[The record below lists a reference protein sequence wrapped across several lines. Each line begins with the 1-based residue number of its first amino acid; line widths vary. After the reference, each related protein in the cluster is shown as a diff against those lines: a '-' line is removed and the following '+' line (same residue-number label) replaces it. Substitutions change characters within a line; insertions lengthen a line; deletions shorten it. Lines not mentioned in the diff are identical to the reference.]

1 VALLCSL
8 YQPVALMSEINA
20 YATEF
25 VEVFGLSFLC
35 PELYTLANSSLD
47 TITPARYAAQHLT
60 PAVAG
65 RRLKDPFAH
74 QRHVTFAVHNDPIQE
89 YFDNGEHWVH
99 MTLVIP
105 GGINIE

>member
-1 VALLCSL
+1 
-8 YQPVALMSEINA
+8 MSEIDA

-25 VEVFGLSFLC
+25 VEVFGLSFPC
-35 PELYTLANSSLD
+35 PELYTLANSSSD

-74 QRHVTFAVHNDPIQE
+74 RRHVAFTVHNDPIQE
-89 YFDNGEHWVH
+89 YFDDSEH
-99 MTLVIP
+99 
-105 GGINIE
+105 

>member
-1 VALLCSL
+1 
-8 YQPVALMSEINA
+8 MSEIDA

-25 VEVFGLSFLC
+25 VEVFRLSFPC

-65 RRLKDPFAH
+65 RRLKDPFALR
-74 QRHVTFAVHNDPIQE
+74 RHVTFAVHNDPIQE
-89 YFDNGEHWVH
+89 YFDDGEHWVYT
-99 MTLVIP
+99 TLVIP
-105 GGINIE
+105 GGFNIE

>member
-1 VALLCSL
+1 
-8 YQPVALMSEINA
+8 MSEIHA

-25 VEVFGLSFLC
+25 VKVFGLSFPC
-35 PELYTLANSSLD
+35 PQLYTLANSLSD
-47 TITPARYAAQHLT
+47 TIPLARYAAQHLT

-74 QRHVTFAVHNDPIQE
+74 RRHITFTVHDDPIQE
-89 YFDNGEHWVH
+89 YFDDGEHWVH
-99 MTLVIP
+99 TTLVIP

>member
-1 VALLCSL
+1 
-8 YQPVALMSEINA
+8 MSEIDA

-25 VEVFGLSFLC
+25 VEVFGLSFPC

-65 RRLKDPFAH
+65 R
-74 QRHVTFAVHNDPIQE
+74 
-89 YFDNGEHWVH
+89 
-99 MTLVIP
+99 
-105 GGINIE
+105 